1 MSQTR
6 SEADHHHPL
15 LYLSLTDAKAIGP
28 LDCLESLSAAN
39 CLNALHADL
48 SCYPN
53 DLSGRPISGIQF
65 GNEFCERLLPT
76 QRDVSRITDW
86 CQSRNLTFS
95 FATPMLADKGIAQ
108 LAKLLGLLPA
118 QCEVV
123 CNDFGVLRLVTQGF
137 HGLQPVAGR
146 QLCKMIKD
154 PRLPS
159 ADWAKAIPPGL
170 QSSLFVR
177 MLHRFNI
184 SSLETDVRPFADT
197 TDFEPNGLDLSVHIP
212 FGYTLKGRIC
222 RPGSLHLSKQ
232 KKFTP
237 GHSCQKECLS
247 YFGKMERTGKQSPH
261 ELKAFTRG
269 NSIFYHYADEQQR
282 VLKHAIN
289 KGWVKRLILA
299 GDWHENR
306 RSH

>member
-1 MSQTR
+1 MPQIKPTAEDITPR
-6 SEADHHHPL
+6 
-15 LYLSLTDAKAIGP
+15 LYLALTEAKSLDRLTY
-28 LDCLESLSAAN
+28 LDSLSVTN

-48 SCYPN
+48 SSYSS
-53 DLSGRPISGIQF
+53 DLSNRLITGIHF

-86 CQSRNLTFS
+86 CKTRNLTLN

-108 LAKLLGLLPA
+108 LAKLLELLPDK
-118 QCEVV
+118 CEVV
-123 CNDFGVLRLVTQGF
+123 CNDFGVLRLVTQEFG
-137 HGLQPVAGR
+137 GLQPVAGR
-146 QLCKMIKD
+146 QMCKMIKD

-159 ADWAKAIPPGL
+159 ADWAKAIPPGV

-184 SSLETDVRPFADT
+184 FSLETDLRPFADA
-197 TDFEPNGLDLSVHIP
+197 TDLKPNGLDLSVHIP

-222 RPGSLHLSKQ
+222 RPGSLHLTKQ

-247 YFGKMERTGKQSPH
+247 YFSKMERTGKQSPH
-261 ELKAFTRG
+261 ELKAFMRG
-269 NSIFYHYADEQQR
+269 NTIFYHYADEQQR
-282 VLKHAIN
+282 VLKQAIN
-289 KGWVKRLILA
+289 NGWVKRLILA

-306 RSH
+306 RTH